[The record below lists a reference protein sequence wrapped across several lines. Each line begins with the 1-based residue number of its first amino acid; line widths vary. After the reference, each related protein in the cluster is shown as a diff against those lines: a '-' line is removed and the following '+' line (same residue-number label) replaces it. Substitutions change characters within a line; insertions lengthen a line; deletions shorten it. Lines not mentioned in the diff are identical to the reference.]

1 MLKKRFFKTIDECEV
16 TFEVDGGNAN
26 EVSLLLESNCWMLI
40 PMNRMKSGA
49 FKTRLRLPVEERF
62 QFRYLIDGD
71 NWVNDEGADD
81 YVVNEYGGQNS
92 VVDTSRG

>member
-26 EVSLLLESNCWMLI
+26 EVSLLIESNGWMPI